1 MSRPFTTPIERR
13 EFQRQIIN
21 DLRAG
26 EAIRGDD
33 SFLAAI
39 EEKLRKRFPA
49 GKRVETAGKWLDE
62 LVQEGVLVPADDGK
76 LKLNPQPIVG
86 ESAWKRFENLPPDPA
101 EPRLATD
108 LLLLYGL
115 NSFLFLL
122 LSFFFLP
129 DSLVKVL
136 GSAAGVALGIL
147 GLKSLNPRETDNV
160 ARSSRYRIW
169 LIAMLIVA
177 GIGQA
182 TILGIGFAFPC
193 KITAIPGSTVLVDG
207 KFLERTPDLT
217 EEERKETKGLFS
229 PDNIRPWLTP
239 RLNSHYLRW
248 DTHEI
253 KITKKWYVDA
263 ERSQESVQNVSVD
276 LARLWNPKKA
286 FRKWEMKTEQKAL
299 LKIDYGVGK
308 QGSGTPDEDS
318 PAVDSVF
325 KESQIRDVVEEWD
338 KVWTAAMDQRDVI
351 GHKRTEPYVAAIQLV
366 EDRSTPHFE
375 FQIRDWTDRPLKPLK
390 PIRPRQQRLAGSDQL
405 SDSLTSIREEVFE
418 QLLDELGIP
427 ERISL
432 APATNQLAALSQQ
445 LITEVE
451 TSAALPTVTPASTMP
466 PSRNPDV
473 SPPPSA
479 SPASTAVVSSSPSAS
494 AMPSPSPAP
503 TAIVLR
509 GPVSVVQKL
518 QQVATDAAKNDQL
531 DVAVAAQQQ
540 LKAAIS
546 QVAKSP
552 SDRTSKLVSAL
563 EQSQD
568 VVARAIREKGV
579 RGRIYVH
586 IADESQREPAK
597 KVATPL
603 TTNNHFAVVGI
614 QNVGGRAYIPDTAE
628 VRYFADFE
636 ATKQAAS
643 EIAAALNKANIPKPR
658 PIFVKP
664 SAREIQ
670 ESTDINTHFEIW
682 FARDSFSG
690 KNQDESK

>member
-1 MSRPFTTPIERR
+1 
-13 EFQRQIIN
+13 
-21 DLRAG
+21 
-26 EAIRGDD
+26 
-33 SFLAAI
+33 
-39 EEKLRKRFPA
+39 
-49 GKRVETAGKWLDE
+49 
-62 LVQEGVLVPADDGK
+62 
-76 LKLNPQPIVG
+76 
-86 ESAWKRFENLPPDPA
+86 
-101 EPRLATD
+101 
-108 LLLLYGL
+108 
-115 NSFLFLL
+115 L

-147 GLKSLNPRETDNV
+147 GLKSLNPRETENV
-160 ARSSRYRIW
+160 ARSSRYRTW
-169 LIAMLIVA
+169 LIATLMVA
-177 GIGQA
+177 GIVQA
-182 TILGIGFAFPC
+182 AILGIGFAFPC
-193 KITAIPGSTVLVDG
+193 KITAIPGSTVLIDG

-217 EEERKETKGLFS
+217 EEERKETKDLFS

-276 LARLWNPKKA
+276 LARLWNPKEA
-286 FRKWEMKTEQKAL
+286 FRKWVMKTEQKAL
-299 LKIDYGVGK
+299 LKIDYGGLGK
-308 QGSGTPDEDS
+308 QVSEAPDEDS
-318 PAVDSVF
+318 AAVDSVF
-325 KESQIRDVVEEWD
+325 KEPQIRDVVEEWD
-338 KVWTAAMDQRDVI
+338 KVWTTAMDQKDLI

-375 FQIRDWTDRPLKPLK
+375 FQIRDWTDRPLKPLN
-390 PIRPRQQRLAGSDQL
+390 PIRPMQQRSAGSDQL
-405 SDSLTSIREEVFE
+405 SDSLTSIREEVFA

-427 ERISL
+427 ERISF

-445 LITEVE
+445 LVTAVE
-451 TSAALPTVTPASTMP
+451 TSDALPTVTPASTSSP
-466 PSRNPDV
+466 PPNPDV
-473 SPPPSA
+473 SPLPSA

-503 TAIVLR
+503 TAIVLS

-518 QQVATDAAKNDQL
+518 QKVATDAAKNNQL
-531 DVAVAAQQQ
+531 EVAVAAQQQ

-546 QVAKSP
+546 QATKSP
-552 SDRTSKLVSAL
+552 SDRTLKLVNAL

-568 VVARAIREKGV
+568 VVARAIKEKGV
-579 RGRIYVH
+579 RGRVYVH

-597 KVATPL
+597 KIAEPL

-628 VRYFADFE
+628 VRYFADLE
-636 ATKQAAS
+636 VTKQAAT
-643 EIAAALNKANIPKPR
+643 EITAALSKANIPKPR
-658 PIFVKP
+658 PIYVKP

-690 KNQDESK
+690 KVQGESK